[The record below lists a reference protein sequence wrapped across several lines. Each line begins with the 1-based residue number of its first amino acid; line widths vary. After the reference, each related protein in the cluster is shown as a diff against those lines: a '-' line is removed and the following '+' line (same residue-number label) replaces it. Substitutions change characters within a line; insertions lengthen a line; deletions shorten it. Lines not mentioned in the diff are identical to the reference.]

1 MRRFLRDVARGLLVT
16 LCLLMTAHAQQ
27 DDDRLARMDQLL
39 APIALYPD
47 ALLNQ
52 ILMASTYP
60 ADVIEAADW
69 SRANPELSGD
79 EAVRAVS
86 RYDWDPSVQSLV
98 AFPQVL
104 ATLEAQPDWV
114 QDLGDAFLAEPGLV
128 MDRVQ
133 YLRLQA
139 RRSGNLASN
148 TRQRVIVE
156 NGPSNGTR
164 REVIVIE
171 SVRPT
176 VVYVPVYDPVMVFG
190 PWWWPAFPPY
200 HFAPPPR
207 YGMSLQFY
215 GGIGFGVGI
224 FITDALWSHSDWHRR
239 YVLIDVPR
247 YNRLYRAHPLP
258 PAYDRRPWSHDP
270 AHRRGVAYR
279 DLKERD
285 RFVPA
290 PGFGSGGRN
299 DGRADGRPDG
309 RPDNRPDN
317 RPGDR
322 PDGQP
327 QRQGDNQRP
336 GGRADDPR
344 QAQRERA
351 QEMYR
356 ERDGFG
362 GADGNEERQR
372 NRGNDEFRRNDS
384 PQQGRRLETPNPGE
398 GRRMQQERADGPRDG
413 NDARRDR
420 PTPDAGPAFG
430 GNSGSAGQPDRPGRG
445 QDGARQEERRG
456 AESRITTTRSPENRP
471 TPGPTSNPSPGFTPG
486 NNRNDNPQAGERG
499 RGGPPRESARP
510 DGGQERRAG
519 PPAGAQREETRSAPP
534 RGDRETRGADGGG
547 RSNPG
552 NRPEAR
558 NNDDR

>member
-27 DDDRLARMDQLL
+27 DEDRLARMDQLL

-60 ADVIEAADW
+60 ADVIEAAGW

-104 ATLEAQPDWV
+104 ATLESQPDWV
-114 QDLGDAFLAEPGLV
+114 QELGDAFLAEPGLV

-139 RRSGNLASN
+139 RRSGKLVSN

-156 NGPSNGTR
+156 NGPANGVR

-176 VVYVPVYDPVMVFG
+176 VVYVPVYDPVVVFG

-215 GGIGFGVGI
+215 GGIGFGVGV

-258 PAYDRRPWSHDP
+258 PAYDRRPWTHDP
-270 AHRRGVAYR
+270 AHRGGVAYR

-285 RFVPA
+285 RFMPA
-290 PGFGSGGRN
+290 PGFGGT
-299 DGRADGRPDG
+299 ARPDG
-309 RPDNRPDN
+309 RRDNRPDGAPGLRPDKQPP
-317 RPGDR
+317 RPGEGWR
-322 PDGQP
+322 SAA
-327 QRQGDNQRP
+327 
-336 GGRADDPR
+336 RADDSR

-351 QEMYR
+351 QEMFR
-356 ERDGFG
+356 ERGGFG
-362 GADGNEERQR
+362 SPDGNEERR
-372 NRGNDEFRRNDS
+372 NRGNDEFRRNDA
-384 PQQGRRLETPNPGE
+384 PQPGRRLETARPGE
-398 GRRMQQERADGPRDG
+398 ERRPAEERGRGNDDRRERA
-413 NDARRDR
+413 R
-420 PTPDAGPAFG
+420 PDPGPAFG
-430 GNSGSAGQPDRPGRG
+430 GHGANLSERPGRG
-445 QDGARQEERRG
+445 SEGARQEDRRG
-456 AESRITTTRSPENRP
+456 PDRRVTATRPPEARP
-471 TPGPTSNPSPGFTPG
+471 TPGPDFRPAAGFTPG
-486 NNRNDNPQAGERG
+486 YGRNGHPQGVERG
-499 RGGPPRESARP
+499 NGGPPREGGRP
-510 DGGQERRAG
+510 EAGAQERRAG
-519 PPAGAQREETRSAPP
+519 PPPAAQREETHGGPP
-534 RGDRETRGADGGG
+534 RGDREGRGDGGG
-547 RSNPG
+547 RPNPG

-558 NNDDR
+558 NNNDR

>member
-16 LCLLMTAHAQQ
+16 LCLMMTAHAQQ
-27 DDDRLARMDQLL
+27 DEGRLARMDQLL

-86 RYDWDPSVQSLV
+86 RYNWDPSVQSLV

-104 ATLEAQPDWV
+104 ATLESQPDWV
-114 QDLGDAFLAEPGLV
+114 QELGDAFLAEPGLV

-133 YLRLQA
+133 YLRQQA
-139 RRSGNLASN
+139 RRRGNLASN

-156 NGPSNGTR
+156 NGPSNGVR
-164 REVIVIE
+164 RDVIVIE
-171 SVRPT
+171 SVHPT
-176 VVYVPVYDPVMVFG
+176 VVYVPVYDPVVVFG

-215 GGIGFGVGI
+215 GSIGFGVGV

-258 PAYDRRPWSHDP
+258 PAYDRRPWTHDP

-285 RFVPA
+285 RFIPA
-290 PGFGSGGRN
+290 PGFGGTARPTGS
-299 DGRADGRPDG
+299 ADGRPDG
-309 RPDNRPDN
+309 RRENRPDGADW
-317 RPGDR
+317 RPGGPPPR
-322 PDGQP
+322 PGEGP
-327 QRQGDNQRP
+327 RP

-351 QEMYR
+351 QEMFR
-356 ERDGFG
+356 ERGGFG
-362 GADGNEERQR
+362 GPDGKDER
-372 NRGNDEFRRNDS
+372 RGNDEFRRNEI
-384 PQQGRRLETPNPGE
+384 PQQGRRLETAQPG
-398 GRRMQQERADGPRDG
+398 GDRRPAEERGPGGD
-413 NDARRDR
+413 NRRESAM
-420 PTPDAGPAFG
+420 PAPGPAFG
-430 GNSGSAGQPDRPGRG
+430 NGPNPPDRPGRG
-445 QDGARQEERRG
+445 PEGGRQEDRRG
-456 AESRITTTRSPENRP
+456 PEARVATTRPAEGRP
-471 TPGPTSNPSPGFTPG
+471 MPGPEPRPSPGLTPG
-486 NNRNDNPQAGERG
+486 YGRNDNPQASERG
-499 RGGPPRESARP
+499 RGGPQRE
-510 DGGQERRAG
+510 GGMQERRAG
-519 PPAGAQREETRSAPP
+519 PPPGAQREEARSAPSP
-534 RGDRETRGADGGG
+534 GDRENRGASGG
-547 RSNPG
+547 RPNPG

-558 NNDDR
+558 DNNDR

>member
-1 MRRFLRDVARGLLVT
+1 MRRFLRDVARGLLVA
-16 LCLLMTAHAQQ
+16 LCLMMTAHAQQ
-27 DDDRLARMDQLL
+27 DEGRLARMDQLL

-86 RYDWDPSVQSLV
+86 RYNWDPSVQSLV

-104 ATLEAQPDWV
+104 ATLEGQPDWV
-114 QDLGDAFLAEPGLV
+114 QELGDAFLAEPGLV

-133 YLRLQA
+133 YLRQQA

-148 TRQRVIVE
+148 ARQRVIVE
-156 NGPSNGTR
+156 NGPSNGVR

-176 VVYVPVYDPVMVFG
+176 VVYVPVYDPVVVFG

-215 GGIGFGVGI
+215 GGIGFGVGV

-258 PAYDRRPWSHDP
+258 PAYDRRPWTHDP

-285 RFVPA
+285 RFIPA
-290 PGFGSGGRN
+290 PGFGGTARPTGSG
-299 DGRADGRPDG
+299 DGRPDG
-309 RPDNRPDN
+309 RRDNRPDGADWRPGGPPPRQGEGP
-317 RPGDR
+317 RPGD
-322 PDGQP
+322 
-327 QRQGDNQRP
+327 
-336 GGRADDPR
+336 RADDPR
-344 QAQRERA
+344 QVQRERA
-351 QEMYR
+351 QEMFR
-356 ERDGFG
+356 ERGGFG
-362 GADGNEERQR
+362 GPDGKDER
-372 NRGNDEFRRNDS
+372 RGNDEFRRNEI
-384 PQQGRRLETPNPGE
+384 PQQGRRLETARPGGDRLPAEERGPGGDRRRESAMPAPGPALGNGPNP
-398 GRRMQQERADGPRDG
+398 
-413 NDARRDR
+413 
-420 PTPDAGPAFG
+420 
-430 GNSGSAGQPDRPGRG
+430 PDRPGRG
-445 QDGARQEERRG
+445 PEGGRQEDRRG
-456 AESRITTTRSPENRP
+456 PEARITTTRPAEGRP
-471 TPGPTSNPSPGFTPG
+471 MPGPESRPSPGLTPG
-486 NNRNDNPQAGERG
+486 YGRNDSPQASERG
-499 RGGPPRESARP
+499 RGGPQRE
-510 DGGQERRAG
+510 GGMQERRAG
-519 PPAGAQREETRSAPP
+519 PPPGAQREEARSAPSP
-534 RGDRETRGADGGG
+534 GDRENRGAGGGGG
-547 RSNPG
+547 RPNPG

-558 NNDDR
+558 DNNDR